1 MPATDNIGY
10 TGKSQLMDNYGW
22 VQNTSNLSTIRDTVD
37 LIPSEGVD
45 HNSLM
50 RSIYSFRKERGDL
63 RSKWTWDARC
73 RIKAIC
79 ATGMVELDR
88 TIAGYKLSTLG
99 EELKAA
105 PSGTSFYRGKRMLSS
120 EEIEIFRKGLLTNPP
135 VIRVLTVLNDS
146 RRNGKHRCTRGT
158 NKIK

>member
-50 RSIYSFRKERGDL
+50 RSIYTFQIVGNHRAKRIL
-63 RSKWTWDARC
+63 SKFQ
-73 RIKAIC
+73 K
-79 ATGMVELDR
+79 
-88 TIAGYKLSTLG
+88 KLKL
-99 EELKAA
+99 
-105 PSGTSFYRGKRMLSS
+105 
-120 EEIEIFRKGLLTNPP
+120 
-135 VIRVLTVLNDS
+135 
-146 RRNGKHRCTRGT
+146 
-158 NKIK
+158 